1 MFNKKKI
8 AFIIPSLSPGGAERV
23 VVLLANEFVVNFD
36 VFLIVL
42 YKTDTIYSV
51 NEKVN
56 LIYLQEKYTP
66 SSSFFQAGINNL
78 SYLKKIIKIIKI
90 NHINILIS
98 FTTSVN
104 IIAVISSFFIKIPT
118 LISERNNPEVYVPNT
133 FWRILRNFCYPFTNG
148 LIVQTE
154 LIKGFYQKTIQEN
167 KIKII
172 PNPIDEIMLSARK
185 DYSERENV
193 ILTVGR
199 LDANK
204 NQRLL
209 IEAFANLNNGNWKLV
224 IAGDGVL
231 REEYEK
237 LTASLGIADKIEFIG
252 NVQNVWD
259 YYNQAKIFAF
269 TSNSEGF
276 PNALLEAMSFG
287 LPCISTDCPS
297 GPSEIIT
304 NDENGYLIEVN
315 NRKQLE
321 DRLSKLINNP
331 AICDQFSQNAIST
344 TCKFNMVEVKKLWE
358 FQIQNFL

>member
-1 MFNKKKI
+1 MKKKI
-8 AFIIPSLSPGGAERV
+8 AFIIPCLSYGGAERV
-23 VVLLANEFVVNFD
+23 IVSLANKFTSNFE
-36 VFLIVL
+36 VFLIVF
-42 YKTDTIYSV
+42 YKSDMIYNV
-51 NEKVN
+51 DEKVN
-56 LIYLQEKYTP
+56 IVYLQEKYTA
-66 SSSFFQAGINNL
+66 SFSFIDAIINNIG
-78 SYLKKIIKIIKI
+78 YLKKLIKIAKKNKI
-90 NHINILIS
+90 DALIG

-104 IIAVISSFFIKIPT
+104 IITVISSFYLKTPT
-118 LISERNNPEVYVPNT
+118 LISERNNPEVYIPNF
-133 FWRILRNFCYPFTNG
+133 FWKVLRKFSYSFTSG
-148 LIVQTE
+148 LVVQTDF
-154 LIKGFYQKTIQEN
+154 IKRFYQKTIQTD
-167 KIKII
+167 KIIII
-172 PNPIDEIMLSARK
+172 PNPIDEYLISKRK
-185 DYSERENV
+185 FYGDRLNI

-199 LDANK
+199 LDENK

-209 IEAFANLNNGNWKLV
+209 IEAFSNLNPENWKLIIV
-224 IAGDGVL
+224 GDGIL
-231 REEYEK
+231 RDVYKK
-237 LTASLGIADKIEFIG
+237 LVKDLDIEQKVEFVG

-297 GPSEIIT
+297 GPSEIII

-344 TCKFNMVEVKKLWE
+344 TLKFNMVEVKKLWE
-358 FQIQNFL
+358 VQIQKLL